1 MDSKDVNLKAIEKQL
16 GKSTAMWV
24 KIGKVIKNKSE
35 YNLKILS
42 ILYEVRV
49 LTMLLCGSASWVLN
63 NI

>member
-1 MDSKDVNLKAIEKQL
+1 MDSKDDNLKAIEKQL
-16 GKSTAMWV
+16 AKSTAMWV

-49 LTMLLCGSASWVLN
+49 LTTLLCGSASWGLN